1 MNLLNYLPPTNSNSR
16 KTLQKLWYEKV
27 KFKKDLY
34 RTKNAIFI
42 SIIKIN
48 NLLNCV
54 LNEYINNKSD
64 YSSSDMHN
72 DTDENII
79 DTNNKQENKKGN
91 IKISKNMTII
101 FEKSVTLNYNVQL
114 KESSYIN
121 EEEIEDIN
129 IVYKNKKIKYC
140 SIDLLLKKICE
151 DNSLNIQIYI
161 NSEKEQSFNFINAF
175 IFQCFGFIS
184 YETIINKLLALHKYY
199 KFNNTLTSIINQR
212 ILKLIFKFTKYL
224 LDHERYKCSYFKYSD
239 DLTNKLKI
247 FLNENNMKDQIERLL
262 DYKRQQKKLNVSE
275 DSKTIKNGKINGN
288 KELINMKKNDSIL
301 SINSYINSPHSGFEF
316 NILKYKEIDIALI
329 LTYISIKYYN
339 NLYNHLYELNPTIK
353 QKEPD
358 KQHLMLL
365 IDFSNKLSNFLI
377 EESLS
382 YDYLEDRVK
391 IVEKI
396 IKVLIELRNLNNF
409 NDLLSV
415 CLALYSISNK
425 ISKTYSRIDKN
436 LESKL
441 KEIQDLCL
449 VNECYVNIRNEI
461 NKCIKEKKF
470 YVPFIGIA
478 LKHINFYD
486 EGTKYIGH
494 NGLVCIEKIIITQ
507 KEIENLKN
515 ELKPLREKKITFRNS
530 QEMNELR
537 NVFYHLNPRDQDA
550 LSKLG
555 DKLEPEFTLLAQ
567 PEKRKRKTNT
577 ESYINSNESFKN
589 Y

>member
-1 MNLLNYLPPTNSNSR
+1 MNLLTYFPPTNSNSR
-16 KTLQKLWYEKV
+16 NTLQKLWYEKV

-48 NLLNCV
+48 NLLNCI
-54 LNEYINNKSD
+54 LNECTNNKSD
-64 YSSSDMHN
+64 YSSSDMNN
-72 DTDENII
+72 DEDII
-79 DTNNKQENKKGN
+79 DTNNKQENKKDKRKN
-91 IKISKNMTII
+91 YKNMAIT

-114 KESSYIN
+114 KDSSYIN
-121 EEEIEDIN
+121 EEEIEGIN

-151 DNSLNIQIYI
+151 ENTLNIEIYI
-161 NSEKEQSFNFINAF
+161 NSKKEQSFNFINAF

-184 YETIINKLLALHKYY
+184 YEKIINKLLALHKYY
-199 KFNNTLTSIINQR
+199 KFNNTLTSIKSQR

-224 LDHERYKCSYFKYSD
+224 LDHERYKCSYFQYSD
-239 DLTNKLKI
+239 DLIKKLI
-247 FLNENNMKDQIERLL
+247 NFLNENNMEDQVKPLL
-262 DYKRQQKKLNVSE
+262 DYKRQQKKLNDSE
-275 DSKTIKNGKINGN
+275 DSETIKTGKINGN
-288 KELINMKKNDSIL
+288 KELINLKKNDGIL
-301 SINSYINSPHSGFEF
+301 SINSFINSPHGGFEF
-316 NILKYKEIDIALI
+316 NILKYNEIDIALI

-358 KQHLMLL
+358 KQHLMVL

-382 YDYLEDRVK
+382 YDYLEDRVN

-396 IKVLIELRNLNNF
+396 IKVLIELRKLNNF
-409 NDLLSV
+409 NDLISV
-415 CLALYSISNK
+415 YLALHSISVE
-425 ISKTYSRIDKN
+425 ISKTYNRIDNN
-436 LESKL
+436 LKMQL
-441 KEIQDLCL
+441 NEIQNLCSI
-449 VNECYVNIRNEI
+449 NECYINIRNEI

-470 YVPFIGIA
+470 YVPYISIT

-486 EGTKYIGH
+486 EGTKYMGH

-507 KEIENLKN
+507 KEIENLRN
-515 ELKPLREKKITFRNS
+515 ELKPLREKKITFRNNK
-530 QEMNELR
+530 EINELR
-537 NVFYHLNPRDQDA
+537 NVFYHLHPNDQDN
-550 LSKLG
+550 LSKIG
-555 DKLEPEFTLLAQ
+555 QKLEPEFTLYKQ
-567 PEKRKRKTNT
+567 PDNKKRRTKT
-577 ESYINSNESFKN
+577 ELYINSNDIFKN